1 MQAAS
6 SRNRAAVWIACTAG
20 LVVLLYLLRGV
31 LTPVILAFFLAYV
44 LDPIA
49 DRFEAVKVPRGVAVM
64 GLLVVAL
71 LLSVLLVLLVLPAV
85 LEDIV
90 ALISQL
96 PVAVKRAIDT
106 VVPWLEARG
115 VEVPASRADALAAF
129 EEQVSSVT
137 PMILTSMQSIATG
150 FLGSTASIVSALA
163 AVMLFPVLTA
173 YLLLDF
179 DRITAAVNDL
189 IPPRY
194 RDATFEIVSEVDDV
208 LGLFVR
214 GQLLVM
220 AALGALLAIGYAAVG
235 VTLAVPI
242 GIIGGLLS
250 FIPYV
255 GGAVALGLGL
265 LMSVLHFDGIGQ
277 LVGVVA
283 VYTAVQVLEGFV
295 ITPYIVGDKL
305 GMSAL
310 VVLFA
315 LMIGG
320 ELFGF
325 LGVMLALPVAA
336 IIKVFVARALV
347 RYRASAM
354 YAGIAADT
362 RAQQARL
369 RLRKPIVHARRAR
382 RAYRGQRSKP

>member
-1 MQAAS
+1 MQAATG
-6 SRNRAAVWIACTAG
+6 RNRFWVWIGCAL
-20 LVVLLYLLRGV
+20 LVAAMLYALRGV
-31 LTPVILAFFLAYV
+31 LAPVILAFFLAYV
-44 LDPIA
+44 LDPLA
-49 DRFEAVKVPRGVAVM
+49 DHVEALKVPRGVGVM
-64 GLLVVAL
+64 GLLILAL
-71 LLSVLLVLLVLPAV
+71 LLGALLVFLVLPAV
-85 LEDIV
+85 VRDLV

-96 PVAVKRAIDT
+96 PVAVKRAIET
-106 VVPWLEARG
+106 IGPWLQERG
-115 VEVPASRADALAAF
+115 IEVPATGADAVKALEDQLAN
-129 EEQVSSVT
+129 VT
-137 PMILTSMQSIATG
+137 PVLLGSVQSIATS
-150 FLGSTASIVSALA
+150 FLGSTASIVAALA
-163 AVMLFPVLTA
+163 AITLFPVLTA

-179 DRITAAVNDL
+179 DRITAAVSEL

-194 RDATFEIVSEVDDV
+194 REATLEILNEVDEV

-220 AALGALLAIGYAAVG
+220 AALGALLAVGYAAVG

-265 LMSVLHFDGIGQ
+265 LMSLLHYDGMGQ
-277 LVGVVA
+277 LIGVVA
-283 VYTAVQVLEGFV
+283 VYTAVQLLEGFV

-336 IIKVFVARALV
+336 IIKVFVTRGLV
-347 RYRASAM
+347 RYRASAI
-354 YAGIAADT
+354 YVGIERDT
-362 RAQQARL
+362 RAQQSRL
-369 RLRKPIVHARRAR
+369 RLRAPLARRMRAR
-382 RAYRGQRSKP
+382 RRLS

>member
-1 MQAAS
+1 VQAAKGS
-6 SRNRAAVWIACTAG
+6 DRFWLWIGCALLVAG
-20 LVVLLYLLRGV
+20 MLYALRGV
-31 LTPVILAFFLAYV
+31 LTPIILAIFLAYV

-49 DRFEAVKVPRGVAVM
+49 DRVEALRVPRGVGVM
-64 GLLVVAL
+64 GLLILAL
-71 LLSVLLVLLVLPAV
+71 LLGALLVFLVMPAV
-85 LEDIV
+85 VRDLV

-96 PVAVKRAIDT
+96 PVAVKRAIET
-106 VVPWLEARG
+106 AGPWLQARG
-115 VEVPASRADALAAF
+115 IEVPATGAEAVKALEDQLAN
-129 EEQVSSVT
+129 VT
-137 PMILTSMQSIATG
+137 PILLGSVQSIATS
-150 FLGSTASIVSALA
+150 FLGSTASIAAALA
-163 AVMLFPVLTA
+163 AVILFPVLTA

-179 DRITAAVNDL
+179 DRITAAISDL

-194 RDATFEIVSEVDDV
+194 RESTIEIVNEVDEV

-220 AALGALLAIGYAAVG
+220 AALGALLAAGYAAVG

-250 FIPYV
+250 FIPYI

-265 LMSVLHFDGIGQ
+265 LMSVLHYDGMGQ
-277 LVGVVA
+277 LLGVVA
-283 VYTAVQVLEGFV
+283 VYTAVQLLEGFV

-336 IIKVFVARALV
+336 IIKVFVSRGVV
-347 RYRASAM
+347 RYRASAI
-354 YAGIAADT
+354 YSGLERDT
-362 RAQQARL
+362 RAQQSRL
-369 RLRKPIVHARRAR
+369 RLRAPVPRRMRAR
-382 RAYRGQRSKP
+382 RRSS

>member
-1 MQAAS
+1 VIWVIVALF
-6 SRNRAAVWIACTAG
+6 VTA
-20 LVVLLYLLRGV
+20 LLYALRGV

-44 LDPIA
+44 LDPLA
-49 DRFEAVKVPRGVAVM
+49 DRFEAVRVPRGVAVM

-71 LLSVLLVLLVLPAV
+71 LVSVLLVLLVLPAV
-85 LEDIV
+85 VRDLV

-96 PVAVKRAIDT
+96 PVAVKRAIET
-106 VVPWLEARG
+106 VGPYLQQRG
-115 VEVPASRADALAAF
+115 IEVPATGAEAMAAF
-129 EEQVSSVT
+129 EAQLSNVT
-137 PMILTSMQSIATG
+137 PMIVTSVQSIATG

-163 AVMLFPVLTA
+163 AIMLFPVLTA

-179 DRITAAVNDL
+179 DRITAAVSDL

-194 RDATFEIVSEVDDV
+194 RDATLEIVDQVDDV

-220 AALGALLAIGYAAVG
+220 AALGALLAIGYAACG

-265 LMSVLHFDGIGQ
+265 LMSVLHYDGMGQ
-277 LVGVVA
+277 LIGVVA
-283 VYTAVQVLEGFV
+283 VYTGVQVLEGFV

-336 IIKVFVARALV
+336 IIKVFVNRGMV
-347 RYRASAM
+347 RYKASAI
-354 YAGIAADT
+354 YVGLERDT
-362 RAQQARL
+362 RAQQSRL
-369 RLRKPIVHARRAR
+369 RLRAPVLRRMRAR
-382 RAYRGQRSKP
+382 RSRP

>member
-1 MQAAS
+1 MWIGIALFVAAMLF
-6 SRNRAAVWIACTAG
+6 A
-20 LVVLLYLLRGV
+20 LRGV
-31 LTPVILAFFLAYV
+31 LAPVILAFFLAYV
-44 LDPIA
+44 LDPLA
-49 DRFEAVKVPRGVAVM
+49 DRVEALKVPRGVGVM
-64 GLLVVAL
+64 GLLVLAL
-71 LLSVLLVLLVLPAV
+71 LLGALLVFLVLPAV
-85 LEDIV
+85 VRDLV
-90 ALISQL
+90 SLISQL
-96 PVAVKRAIDT
+96 PVAVKRAIET
-106 VVPWLEARG
+106 VGPWLQERG
-115 VEVPASRADALAAF
+115 IEVPATGAEAVKALEDQLAN
-129 EEQVSSVT
+129 VT
-137 PMILTSMQSIATG
+137 PVLLGSVQSIATS
-150 FLGSTASIVSALA
+150 FLGSTASIVAALA
-163 AVMLFPVLTA
+163 AVTLFPVLTA

-179 DRITAAVNDL
+179 DRITAAVSEL

-194 RDATFEIVSEVDDV
+194 RDSTLEIVNEVDEV

-220 AALGALLAIGYAAVG
+220 AALGALLAVGYAAVG

-265 LMSVLHFDGIGQ
+265 LMSVLHYDGMGQ
-277 LVGVVA
+277 LLGVVA
-283 VYTAVQVLEGFV
+283 VYTAVQLLEGFV

-336 IIKVFVARALV
+336 IIKVFVTRGLV
-347 RYRASAM
+347 RYRASAI
-354 YAGIAADT
+354 YVGLERDT
-362 RAQQARL
+362 RAQQSRL
-369 RLRKPIVHARRAR
+369 RLRAPVARRMRAR
-382 RAYRGQRSKP
+382 RRSS

>member
-6 SRNRAAVWIACTAG
+6 GRNRLAIWVIVALFVTG
-20 LVVLLYLLRGV
+20 MLYALRGV
-31 LTPVILAFFLAYV
+31 LSPVILAFFLAYV
-44 LDPIA
+44 LDPLA
-49 DRFEAVKVPRGVAVM
+49 DRCERMRIPRGVAVM
-64 GLLVVAL
+64 GLLILAL
-71 LLSVLLVLLVLPAV
+71 LLGALLMLLVLPAV
-85 LEDIV
+85 VRDLA

-96 PVAVKRAIDT
+96 PVAVKRAIET
-106 VVPWLEARG
+106 LGPWLQARG
-115 VEVPASRADALAAF
+115 IEVPATGAEAIAAF
-129 EEQVSSVT
+129 EAQVSNVT
-137 PMILTSMQSIATG
+137 PMILTSVQSIATG
-150 FLGSTASIVSALA
+150 FLGSTASVVSAIA

-179 DRITAAVNDL
+179 DRITAAVSDL

-194 RDATFEIVSEVDDV
+194 RTATIEIVDEVDDV

-220 AALGALLAIGYAAVG
+220 AALGAMLAVGYAAVG

-265 LMSVLHFDGIGQ
+265 LMSVLHFDGLGQ
-277 LVGVVA
+277 LLGVVA
-283 VYTAVQVLEGFV
+283 VYTAVQLLEGFV
-295 ITPYIVGDKL
+295 VTPYIVGDKL

-336 IIKVFVARALV
+336 IIKVFVDRGLM
-347 RYRASAM
+347 RYRASAI
-354 YAGIAADT
+354 YVGLERDT
-362 RAQQARL
+362 RAQQSRL
-369 RLRKPIVHARRAR
+369 RLRAPITRRMRAR
-382 RAYRGQRSKP
+382 RSRS

>member
-1 MQAAS
+1 VPVTPARTRLAIWVIV
-6 SRNRAAVWIACTAG
+6 AL
-20 LVVLLYLLRGV
+20 LVTGMLYALRGV

-44 LDPIA
+44 LDPLA
-49 DRFEAVKVPRGVAVM
+49 DRFEAMKVPRGVAVM

-71 LLSVLLVLLVLPAV
+71 LLGVLLVLLVLPAV
-85 LEDIV
+85 MRDLV

-96 PVAVKRAIDT
+96 PVAVKRAIET
-106 VVPWLEARG
+106 VGPWLQERG
-115 VEVPASRADALAAF
+115 IEVPATGAEAMAAF
-129 EEQVSSVT
+129 EAQLSSVT
-137 PMILTSMQSIATG
+137 PMIVTSVQSIATG
-150 FLGSTASIVSALA
+150 FLGSSASIVSALA

-179 DRITAAVNDL
+179 DRITAAISDL

-194 RDATFEIVSEVDDV
+194 REATLEIVEQVDEV

-242 GIIGGLLS
+242 GIVGGLLS

-265 LMSVLHFDGIGQ
+265 LMSVLHYDGMGQ

-336 IIKVFVARALV
+336 IIKVFVNRGMV
-347 RYRASAM
+347 RYKASAI
-354 YAGIAADT
+354 YVGLERDT
-362 RAQQARL
+362 RAQQSRL
-369 RLRKPIVHARRAR
+369 RHRAPVLRRMRAR
-382 RAYRGQRSKP
+382 RSR

>member
-1 MQAAS
+1 VQAATG
-6 SRNRAAVWIACTAG
+6 RNRFWIWAGCALFVAVM
-20 LVVLLYLLRGV
+20 LYALRGV

-44 LDPIA
+44 LDPLA
-49 DRFEAVKVPRGVAVM
+49 DRVEAMRVPRGVGVM
-64 GLLVVAL
+64 GLLILAL
-71 LLSVLLVLLVLPAV
+71 LLGALLVFLVLPAV
-85 LEDIV
+85 VRDLV

-96 PVAVKRAIDT
+96 PVAIKRAIET
-106 VVPWLEARG
+106 VGPWLQERG
-115 VEVPASRADALAAF
+115 IEVPATGADVVTAL
-129 EEQVSSVT
+129 EDQLSNVT
-137 PMILTSMQSIATG
+137 PVLLTSVQSIATG
-150 FLGSTASIVSALA
+150 FLGSTASIVAALA
-163 AVMLFPVLTA
+163 AVTLFPVLTA

-179 DRITAAVNDL
+179 DRITAAVSDL

-194 RDATFEIVSEVDDV
+194 RAATLEIVNEVDDV

-265 LMSVLHFDGIGQ
+265 LMSVLHYDGLGQ
-277 LVGVVA
+277 LIGVVA
-283 VYTAVQVLEGFV
+283 VYTAVQLLEGFV

-336 IIKVFVARALV
+336 IIKVFVNRGLV

-354 YAGIAADT
+354 YGGPEQGART
-362 RAQQARL
+362 PQARL
-369 RLRKPIVHARRAR
+369 RLRAPLRRMRAR
-382 RAYRGQRSKP
+382 RRTS

>member
-1 MQAAS
+1 MQAAAG
-6 SRNRAAVWIACTAG
+6 RNRFWIWAGCALFVAAM
-20 LVVLLYLLRGV
+20 LYALRGV

-44 LDPIA
+44 LDPLA
-49 DRFEAVKVPRGVAVM
+49 DRVEAMRVPRGVGVM
-64 GLLVVAL
+64 GLLIVAL
-71 LLSVLLVLLVLPAV
+71 LLGALLVFLVLPAV
-85 LEDIV
+85 VRDLA
-90 ALISQL
+90 ALIAQL
-96 PVAVKRAIDT
+96 PVAIKRAIET
-106 VVPWLEARG
+106 VGPWLQERG
-115 VEVPASRADALAAF
+115 IEVPATGAEALTALEA
-129 EEQVSSVT
+129 QLSNVT
-137 PMILTSMQSIATG
+137 PVLLTSVQSIATG
-150 FLGSTASIVSALA
+150 FLGSTASIVAALA
-163 AVMLFPVLTA
+163 AVTLFPVLTA

-179 DRITAAVNDL
+179 DRITAAVSDL

-194 RDATFEIVSEVDDV
+194 RDATLEIVNEVDDV

-220 AALGALLAIGYAAVG
+220 AALGALLAVGYAAVG

-265 LMSVLHFDGIGQ
+265 LMSVLHYDGVGQ
-277 LVGVVA
+277 LLGVVA
-283 VYTAVQVLEGFV
+283 VYTAVQLLEGFV

-336 IIKVFVARALV
+336 IIKVFVNRGLM
-347 RYRASAM
+347 RYRASAI
-354 YAGIAADT
+354 YGGLEPST

-369 RLRKPIVHARRAR
+369 RLRTPMLRRRRAR
-382 RAYRGQRSKP
+382 RRPS

>member
-1 MQAAS
+1 MIVALS
-6 SRNRAAVWIACTAG
+6 VTG
-20 LVVLLYLLRGV
+20 LLYALRGV

-44 LDPIA
+44 LDPLA
-49 DRFEAVKVPRGVAVM
+49 DRFETMRVPRGVAVM
-64 GLLVVAL
+64 GLLVAAL
-71 LLSVLLVLLVLPAV
+71 LLGVLLVLLVLPAV
-85 LEDIV
+85 VRDLV
-90 ALISQL
+90 ALFSQL
-96 PVAVKRAIDT
+96 PVAVKRAT
-106 VVPWLEARG
+106 ETVGPWLQEHGVVVPATG
-115 VEVPASRADALAAF
+115 ADVMAAF
-129 EEQVSSVT
+129 EAQLSSVT
-137 PMILTSMQSIATG
+137 PMIVTSVQSIATS

-163 AVMLFPVLTA
+163 AIMLFPVLTA

-179 DRITAAVNDL
+179 DRITAAVSDL

-194 RDATFEIVSEVDDV
+194 REGTLEVVDQVDEV

-220 AALGALLAIGYAAVG
+220 AALGALLAVGYAAVG

-265 LMSVLHFDGIGQ
+265 LMSVLHYDGMGQ
-277 LVGVVA
+277 LIAVVA
-283 VYTAVQVLEGFV
+283 VYTGVQVLEGFV

-315 LMIGG
+315 LMVGG

-336 IIKVFVARALV
+336 IIKVFVARGLA
-347 RYRASAM
+347 RYKASEI
-354 YAGIAADT
+354 YVGLERDS
-362 RAQQARL
+362 RAQQSRL
-369 RLRKPIVHARRAR
+369 RVRPPHARRM
-382 RAYRGQRSKP
+382 RAGRSRP

>member
-1 MQAAS
+1 VQAATG
-6 SRNRAAVWIACTAG
+6 RNRFWVWIGCAL
-20 LVVLLYLLRGV
+20 LVAAMLYALRGV
-31 LTPVILAFFLAYV
+31 LAPVILAFFLAYV
-44 LDPIA
+44 LDPLA
-49 DRFEAVKVPRGVAVM
+49 DHVEALKVPRGVGVM
-64 GLLVVAL
+64 GLLILAL
-71 LLSVLLVLLVLPAV
+71 LLGALLVFLVLPAV
-85 LEDIV
+85 VRDLV

-96 PVAVKRAIDT
+96 PVAVKRAIET
-106 VVPWLEARG
+106 IGPWLQERG
-115 VEVPASRADALAAF
+115 IEVPATGADAVKALEDQLAN
-129 EEQVSSVT
+129 VT
-137 PMILTSMQSIATG
+137 PVLLGSVQSIATS
-150 FLGSTASIVSALA
+150 FLGSTASIVAALA
-163 AVMLFPVLTA
+163 AITLFPVLTA

-179 DRITAAVNDL
+179 DRITAAVSEL

-194 RDATFEIVSEVDDV
+194 REATLEILNEVDEV

-220 AALGALLAIGYAAVG
+220 AALGALLAVGYAAVG

-265 LMSVLHFDGIGQ
+265 LMSLLHYDGMGQ
-277 LVGVVA
+277 LIGVVA
-283 VYTAVQVLEGFV
+283 VYTAVQLLEGFV

-336 IIKVFVARALV
+336 IIKVFVTRGLV
-347 RYRASAM
+347 RYRASAI
-354 YAGIAADT
+354 YVGIERDT
-362 RAQQARL
+362 RAQQSRL
-369 RLRKPIVHARRAR
+369 RLRAPLARRMRAR
-382 RAYRGQRSKP
+382 RRLS

>member
-1 MQAAS
+1 MALWL
-6 SRNRAAVWIACTAG
+6 VAG
-20 LVVLLYLLRGV
+20 ALVMGLLYALRGV
-31 LTPVILAFFLAYV
+31 LSPVILAFFLAYV
-44 LDPIA
+44 LDPLA
-49 DRFEAVKVPRGVAVM
+49 DRFEAMKVPRGAAVM
-64 GLLVVAL
+64 GLLVVAVL
-71 LLSVLLVLLVLPAV
+71 IGVLLVFLVLPAV
-85 LEDIV
+85 LNDLA
-90 ALISQL
+90 ALIAQL
-96 PVAVKRAIDT
+96 PIAVKRAIET
-106 VVPWLEARG
+106 VGPWLQEHG
-115 VEVPASRADALAAF
+115 VRVPATGADAMAAL
-129 EEQVSSVT
+129 EKQLSSAAPVLLSSV
-137 PMILTSMQSIATG
+137 QSLATG

-179 DRITAAVNDL
+179 DRITASISEL

-194 RDATFEIVSEVDDV
+194 RAATFEIVREVDEV

-220 AALGALLAIGYAAVG
+220 VVLGTLLAVGYAAVG

-265 LMSVLHFDGIGQ
+265 LMSILHFDGFGQ
-277 LVGVVA
+277 LLAVVA
-283 VYTAVQVLEGFV
+283 VYTGVQVLEGFV

-336 IIKVFVARALV
+336 IIKVFVTRGLT
-347 RYRASAM
+347 RYRASALFVGA
-354 YAGIAADT
+354 AGGVPPAP
-362 RAQQARL
+362 RARL
-369 RLRKPIVHARRAR
+369 RLRAPIARR
-382 RAYRGQRSKP
+382 RAYRGRP

>member
-1 MQAAS
+1 VPAATG
-6 SRNRAAVWIACTAG
+6 RNNLALGIVCALIFAW
-20 LVVLLYLLRGV
+20 LVYALRGV
-31 LTPVILAFFLAYV
+31 LAPVILAFFLAYV

-49 DRFEAVKVPRGVAVM
+49 DRVEAMRVPRGFAVM
-64 GLLVVAL
+64 GLLVGAILVG
-71 LLSVLLVLLVLPAV
+71 VLLVFLVLPALLRDLV
-85 LEDIV
+85 D
-90 ALISQL
+90 LISQL
-96 PVAVKRAIDT
+96 PLALKRAIET
-106 VVPWLEARG
+106 AGPWLQARG
-115 VEVPASRADALAAF
+115 IQVPATGSDAVAALESQLAN
-129 EEQVSSVT
+129 VT
-137 PMILTSMQSIATG
+137 PMLLGSAQSLATG
-150 FLGSTASIVSALA
+150 FLGSTASVVSAIA

-179 DRITAAVNDL
+179 DRIMAAASDL
-189 IPPRY
+189 IPPRF
-194 RDATFEIVSEVDDV
+194 RASTLEILKEVDEV

-220 AALGALLAIGYAAVG
+220 LALGTMLAIGYAAVG

-255 GGAVALGLGL
+255 GGATALGLGL
-265 LMSVLHFDGIGQ
+265 LMSVLHYDGMGQ
-277 LVGVVA
+277 LIAVVA
-283 VYTAVQVLEGFV
+283 VYAGVQMLEGFV
-295 ITPYIVGDKL
+295 VTPYIVGDKL

-336 IIKVFVARALV
+336 IIKVFVNRGLL
-347 RYRASAM
+347 RYRASAL
-354 YAGIAADT
+354 YVGIERDV

-369 RLRKPIVHARRAR
+369 RLRHPVPRRSRAR
-382 RAYRGQRSKP
+382 RGKA